1 MFKSHESE
9 DWNREKLVCGL
20 RQRLQYRT
28 KHWKYGRQEP
38 GFLTRLHHPGWKEL
52 ESCMLC
58 IQLDHMQRGWK
69 LVVGRGSAH
78 CFCCM
83 GHGRAN
89 GNGDNRDASLGDER
103 AANDERASER
113 SGRQRAGGKLRQAD
127 GLTKCFSLTVW
138 KIDQKDE
145 IQDRTKIKALQDGL
159 WICVQKIFWPA
170 LLDVRT
176 KADYLLSCT
185 KISDAGC
192 LFSER
197 HLLTLSRRLVSSNT
211 SISAINK

>member
-1 MFKSHESE
+1 MFKSRESE

-89 GNGDNRDASLGDER
+89 GNGDNRDAFLGDQR
-103 AANDERASER
+103 AANDESFREIRQAESWRKATPGWWSYKMFFTDCLKDWLKRWNTRQDKDKGLARRAMNLCSEDILTC
-113 SGRQRAGGKLRQAD
+113 SFGRQ
-127 GLTKCFSLTVW
+127 
-138 KIDQKDE
+138 
-145 IQDRTKIKALQDGL
+145 
-159 WICVQKIFWPA
+159 
-170 LLDVRT
+170 
-176 KADYLLSCT
+176 
-185 KISDAGC
+185 
-192 LFSER
+192 
-197 HLLTLSRRLVSSNT
+197 N
-211 SISAINK
+211 